1 MIYRIYVISK
11 LKQKQKKKRGKIM
24 ARKLSPTDSMNE
36 KSGRN
41 KGKIIFRRD
50 RERVHWEPQKGTGQ
64 LKSTEKHKGNRKN

>member
-1 MIYRIYVISK
+1 
-11 LKQKQKKKRGKIM
+11 M